1 MLTCN
6 LKAFQLP
13 NLPVE
18 NVGKQ
23 FYSKGSENFDPSHL
37 AKNWAKNHLWR
48 VKLFS
53 IGVSTYS
60 DSAKLGFKTPKLWY
74 FKQFGDITILK
85 GLCPNSLSNF
95 ESLKDVFKFMETKII
110 VQFVLQP

>member
-6 LKAFQLP
+6 LKAFKLP

-74 FKQFGDITILK
+74 FKQFGDIAILK
-85 GLCPNSLSNF
+85 GLCPDSLSNF
-95 ESLKDVFKFMETKII
+95 ESLKDVFKFIETKII

>member
-6 LKAFQLP
+6 LKAFKLP

-37 AKNWAKNHLWR
+37 AINWAKNHLWR

-60 DSAKLGFKTPKLWY
+60 DSAKLNGLQDSQTMVFQTIWRHYHP
-74 FKQFGDITILK
+74 IVCPILK
-85 GLCPNSLSNF
+85 
-95 ESLKDVFKFMETKII
+95 V
-110 VQFVLQP
+110 